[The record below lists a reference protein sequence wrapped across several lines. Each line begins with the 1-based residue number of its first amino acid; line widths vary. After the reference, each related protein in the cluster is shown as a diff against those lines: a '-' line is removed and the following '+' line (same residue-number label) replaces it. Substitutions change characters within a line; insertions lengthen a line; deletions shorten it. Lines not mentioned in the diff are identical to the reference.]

1 MERRAGLTA
10 AALAAVFLLGAAGAA
25 AAGWCPLSVRAC
37 GVPGLPSSVVE
48 GIIHVE
54 SSGRPW
60 AIGLGLGTRHRSL
73 YPATRRQARLLL
85 RVVLGY
91 RARANV
97 GVGLMQV
104 NWLWWGDRLEGMGHR
119 GGRPAGAGDESAG
132 RLPGV
137 AGGVDGHAGKPG
149 GAAGALSFVARKEG
163 TALRRTGA
171 GGGLAPGARSGP
183 RPPVC
188 AATANTAE
196 TPGAGGVRRGTAWR
210 WRA

>member
-1 MERRAGLTA
+1 MERRAGLT

-37 GVPGLPSSVVE
+37 GVPGLPSAVVE

-104 NWLWWGDRLEGMGHR
+104 NWLWWGDRLQAMGIEAVDLLEPATNLRAGCLVLREALTGTPGSLEARLGRYHSWHEKR
-119 GGRPAGAGDESAG
+119 GRRYAERVLAEAWRLEREAG
-132 RLPGV
+132 R
-137 AGGVDGHAGKPG
+137 GH
-149 GAAGALSFVARKEG
+149 LFARQ
-163 TALRRTGA
+163 LRTLRKRLG
-171 GGGLAPGARSGP
+171 PGA
-183 RPPVC
+183 
-188 AATANTAE
+188 
-196 TPGAGGVRRGTAWR
+196 
-210 WRA
+210 